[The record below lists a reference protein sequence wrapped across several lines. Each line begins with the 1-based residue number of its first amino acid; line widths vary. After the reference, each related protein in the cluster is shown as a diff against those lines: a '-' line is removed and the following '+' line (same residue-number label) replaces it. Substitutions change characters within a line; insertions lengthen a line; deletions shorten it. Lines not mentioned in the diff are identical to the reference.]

1 MIHYAGVMTKKSLPE
16 ATRLIQ
22 FPEGE
27 YIVVKWKADT
37 DEELSNK
44 LTGIVFWLPAVRI
57 FEPRGAGPPGRLFIK
72 NTQALE

>member
-1 MIHYAGVMTKKSLPE
+1 MNNKMIHYAGVMTKKSLPE

-44 LTGIVFWLPAVRI
+44 LTGIVFW
-57 FEPRGAGPPGRLFIK
+57 
-72 NTQALE
+72 